1 MRKRF
6 YRDRAAAECGLCGR
20 EIWPGEGFYQVN
32 GGDLLPG
39 LSGEVCGA
47 IFCGVFQRR
56 DCVMGKER
64 NVPWEEILRRRKEGE
79 TARAL
84 AEEFGVSVESVYKR
98 GQRERLEQ
106 RGSLQQAAR
115 NLCRS
120 AGSMVAQMEDMD
132 AKELKELTALLR
144 ELVTLEERTDKGP
157 ETVKVVLAKEAE
169 EWSR

>member
-1 MRKRF
+1 
-6 YRDRAAAECGLCGR
+6 
-20 EIWPGEGFYQVN
+20 
-32 GGDLLPG
+32 
-39 LSGEVCGA
+39 
-47 IFCGVFQRR
+47 
-56 DCVMGKER
+56 MGKER

-84 AEEFGVSVESVYKR
+84 AEDGVQECIVIAQE
-98 GQRERLEQ
+98 RERLEQ